1 MVEQPAVVSRE
12 PGNGKVDK
20 PLSQHAGKLSFN
32 ESQQSAH
39 LDKWPC
45 RKKRKSPTAC
55 WASASLPNTS
65 RNDRMGRIYG
75 TATGEGKPFSEDLSS
90 SSSGQADLLLPLAF
104 RKRDAAYE
112 LMRAQAM

>member
-1 MVEQPAVVSRE
+1 
-12 PGNGKVDK
+12 
-20 PLSQHAGKLSFN
+20 
-32 ESQQSAH
+32 
-39 LDKWPC
+39 
-45 RKKRKSPTAC
+45 
-55 WASASLPNTS
+55 
-65 RNDRMGRIYG
+65 MGRIYG